1 MRGHWSP
8 QGRPDPPG
16 PATGLPS
23 AEAAR
28 PTLHLNPRTSFSGS
42 PRRRR
47 PSRGLC
53 EAPRKLFFLSSID
66 HWWCRG
72 CGAME
77 LWHAGKKRKKKEN
90 NYKELKMIW
99 GKIFPAFTLFFE
111 DVLLLLSLTTSI

>member
-1 MRGHWSP
+1 VVHRDVGDRRADSAMPRG
-8 QGRPDPPG
+8 
-16 PATGLPS
+16 
-23 AEAAR
+23 
-28 PTLHLNPRTSFSGS
+28 SFSS
-42 PRRRR
+42 
-47 PSRGLC
+47 
-53 EAPRKLFFLSSID
+53 FLSGAGGVSSID

-111 DVLLLLSLTTSI
+111 DVFRLFDWC